1 MATRKIS
8 DLTLLTTVSPSD
20 TLLLLDNSD
29 PVDTNKKTEVG
40 SIFKAVPGGTQ
51 NQPGLAFD
59 QKTATG
65 LYSTTQGELG
75 ISLGD
80 SKLLLEKQSTSL
92 VLSARDS
99 ADSNL
104 DLTFQALGTGL
115 IRFNSTIA
123 INDSVFTVP
132 NSSDNSKIIK
142 FSATQLP
149 TGTTRTF
156 VFPDAGIDIDTVVT
170 TTSTQT
176 LANKTLTAPI
186 FTGALQGVGLTL
198 SGDLQVDGN
207 STVGSESADTL
218 TVAATSTFNANITA
232 NNPVTI
238 NAATTT
244 TADVTLNQTSG
255 TGSYRK
261 LKFFDTSQ
269 DTNAGRSVADLSVT
283 TDSAARFLDLTY
295 YDQDT
300 DYTSTN
306 YSYGIRA
313 ASIGYTLPQVTVNI
327 SNGAVASF
335 TITNAGANITA
346 AMTATISGD
355 GSDALV
361 TPVVVNGAL
370 ESITIDAGGQDY
382 TSATITF
389 VTTGGALQYRTYN
402 YATATEDKKEI
413 IHTGNLNLI
422 SAIGSVSNLVTTGS
436 VNFDDG
442 TFILDN
448 TNDRIGIDRTPT
460 AYKLEVGGDIYFTG
474 GLLIGGD
481 SSSFVVQKRL
491 DATPLKFNKY
501 DGTNEMIIDAAGNVG
516 INKSSPGKRLDVVGD
531 SNVDGDFYVTETDS
545 VNQIG
550 GALYAKR
557 LKLTDLNGAV
567 QTITA
572 DSISATSRTKVI
584 FHAYS

>member
-29 PVDTNKKTEVG
+29 PVDTNKKSEVG
-40 SIFKAVPGGTQ
+40 SIFKAVPGGSQ

-104 DLTFQALGTGL
+104 DLTLQALGTGL

-156 VFPDAGIDIDTVVT
+156 VFPDAGVDIDTIVT
-170 TTSTQT
+170 TSSTQT
-176 LANKTLTAPI
+176 LTSKTLVSPI
-186 FTGALQGVGLTL
+186 FSGDLTGVNLTL

-207 STVGSESADTL
+207 STIGSDNTDTL
-218 TVAATSTFNANITA
+218 TVAAVTTLNANLTA

-238 NAATTT
+238 NATT
-244 TADVTLNQTSG
+244 TATDDITLNQISSTG
-255 TGSYRK
+255 TYKK

-269 DTNAGRSVADLSVT
+269 DTNAGKLAGDLAVS
-283 TDSAARFLDLTY
+283 TDSASRYLDLAY
-295 YDQDT
+295 YDRDT
-300 DYTSTN
+300 DYSSTN
-306 YSYGIRA
+306 YSYGMRI
-313 ASIGYTLPQVTVNI
+313 ASIGYTMPSVVVNI
-327 SNGAVASF
+327 TNGAVSGF
-335 TITNAGANITA
+335 TIVNPGANISK
-346 AMTATISGD
+346 AMTAVITGD

-370 ESITIDAGGQDY
+370 SSVTIDAGGQDY
-382 TSATITF
+382 TTAAIEF
-389 VTTGGALQYRTYN
+389 TTSGGALQYRQYD
-402 YATATEDKKEI
+402 YGSSTETKNEI
-413 IHTGNLNLI
+413 IHTGNLSLI
-422 SAIGSVSNLVTTGS
+422 SQIGAVSNLVTTGS

-442 TFILDN
+442 TFILDD
-448 TNDRIGIDRTPT
+448 TNDRVGIDITPT

-474 GLLIGGD
+474 GQLIGGD
-481 SSSFVVQKRL
+481 SSAFVLQRRL
-491 DATPLKFNKY
+491 DATPIRFNKF
-501 DGTNEMIIDAAGNVG
+501 DGTTEMMIDSNGNVG
-516 INKSSPGKRLDVVGD
+516 IAKTPAKRLDVTGD

-550 GALYAKR
+550 GAIYAKR

-572 DSISATSRTKVI
+572 DTISATSRTKVI

>member
-207 STVGSESADTL
+207 STVGSEAADTL

-269 DTNAGRSVADLSVT
+269 DTNAGRAVADLAVT

-436 VNFDDG
+436 VNFDNG

-448 TNDRIGIDRTPT
+448 TNDRIGISRTPT

-501 DGTNEMIIDAAGNVG
+501 DGSNEMIIDAAGNVG

>member
-29 PVDTNKKTEVG
+29 PVDTNKKSEVG
-40 SIFKAVPGGTQ
+40 SIFKAVPGGSQ

-156 VFPDAGIDIDTVVT
+156 VFPDAGVDIDTIVT
-170 TTSTQT
+170 TSSTQT
-176 LANKTLTAPI
+176 LTSKTLVSPI
-186 FTGALQGVGLTL
+186 FSGDLTGVNLTL
-198 SGDLQVDGN
+198 SGNLQVDGN
-207 STVGSESADTL
+207 STLGSDNNDTL
-218 TVAATSTFNANITA
+218 TVAAVSTFNANLTA

-244 TADVTLNQTSG
+244 TDDVTINQTSG
-255 TGSYRK
+255 TGTYKK

-269 DTNAGRSVADLSVT
+269 DTNAGRDVADLAVT
-283 TDSAARFLDLTY
+283 TDSAARFLDLSY
-295 YDQDT
+295 YDRDT
-300 DYTSTN
+300 DYSSTN
-306 YSYGIRA
+306 YTYGMRI
-313 ASIGYTLPQVTVNI
+313 ASIGYTLPEVVVTI
-327 SNGAVASF
+327 TNGAVAGF
-335 TITNAGANITA
+335 TITNPGANISNT
-346 AMTATISGD
+346 MTATIVGD
-355 GSDALV
+355 GSDAII

-370 ESITIDAGGQDY
+370 DSITINAGGQDY
-382 TSATITF
+382 TSATVTF
-389 VTTGGALQYRTYN
+389 VTSGGALQYRTYDHTGSSEAKN
-402 YATATEDKKEI
+402 EI

-442 TFILDN
+442 TFVLDD
-448 TNDRIGIDRTPT
+448 TNNRIGIGLTPS

-474 GLLIGGD
+474 SQFIGGD
-481 SSSFVVQKRL
+481 SSSFVLQRRL
-491 DATPLKFNKY
+491 DATPIKFNKY
-501 DGTNEMIIDAAGNVG
+501 DGTTEMIIDSAGNVG
-516 INKSSPGKRLDVVGD
+516 INKTTPSKRLDVSGD
-531 SNVDGDFYVTETDS
+531 SNVDGDFYVTETDP
-545 VNQIG
+545 VNKVG
-550 GALYAKR
+550 GAIVAKR

-572 DSISATSRTKVI
+572 DTISATSRTKVI

>member
-29 PVDTNKKTEVG
+29 PVDTNKKSEVG
-40 SIFKAVPGGTQ
+40 SIFKAVPGGSQ

-92 VLSARDS
+92 VLSCRDS

-104 DLTFQALGTGL
+104 DLTLQALGTGL

-156 VFPDAGIDIDTVVT
+156 VFPDPGVDIDTIVT
-170 TTSTQT
+170 TSSVQT
-176 LANKTLTAPI
+176 LSSKTLVSPV
-186 FTGALQGVGLTL
+186 FTGDLQGVNLSL
-198 SGDLQVDGN
+198 SGNLQVDGN
-207 STVGSESADTL
+207 TTVGSDNNDTL
-218 TVAATSTFNANITA
+218 TVAAVSTFNANTTL
-232 NNPVTI
+232 NNPVTV

-244 TADVTLNQTSG
+244 TADVQINQTSG

-269 DTNAGRSVADLSVT
+269 NTNAGSQVGDLGVT
-283 TDSAARFLDLTY
+283 TDSASRFLDLTY
-295 YDQDT
+295 HDMDT
-300 DYTSTN
+300 DYSSTLS
-306 YSYGIRA
+306 SYGMRI
-313 ASIGYTLPQVTVNI
+313 ASIAYTLPDVTVNI
-327 SNGAVASF
+327 VNGAVDSF
-335 TITNAGANITA
+335 TIANAGANISQG
-346 AMTATISGD
+346 MTAVITGD

-370 ESITIDAGGQDY
+370 ASITIDAGGQDY

-389 VTTGGALQYRTYN
+389 TTTGGGLQYRTYN
-402 YATATEDKKEI
+402 QALEQETKNEI

-422 SAIGSVSNLVTTGS
+422 SQIGSVTNLVTTGS

-442 TFILDN
+442 TFVLDN
-448 TNDRIGIDRTPT
+448 TNDRVGIDIVPS

-474 GLLIGGD
+474 SQLIGGD
-481 SSSFVVQKRL
+481 SSQFVLQRRL
-491 DATPLKFNKY
+491 AATTMKFNKH
-501 DGTNEMIIDAAGNVG
+501 DGTTQMLIDSDGNVG
-516 INKSSPGKRLDVVGD
+516 INKSPTKRFDVDGD

-545 VNQIG
+545 VNAVG
-550 GALYAKR
+550 GSIHAKR

>member
-40 SIFKAVPGGTQ
+40 SIFKAVPGGSQ

-65 LYSTTQGELG
+65 LYSDTQGQLG

-92 VLSARDS
+92 VVSARDS

-104 DLTFQALGTGL
+104 DLTLQALGTGL

-149 TGTTRTF
+149 TATTRTF
-156 VFPDAGIDIDTVVT
+156 VFPDAGTEIDTLVT
-170 TTSTQT
+170 TSSTQT
-176 LANKTLTAPI
+176 LTSKTLVSPI
-186 FTGALQGVGLTL
+186 FTGDLQGVNLTL
-198 SGDLQVDGN
+198 SGNIQVDGN
-207 STVGSESADTL
+207 TTLGSDNNDTL
-218 TVAATSTFNANITA
+218 TVAAVSTFNANLTA
-232 NNPVTI
+232 NNPVTL

-244 TADVTLNQTSG
+244 TDDITINQTSG
-255 TGSYRK
+255 TGTYKS

-269 DTNAGRSVADLSVT
+269 NTNAGASVADLTVT
-283 TDSAARFLDLTY
+283 TDQASRHLDLQY
-295 YDQDT
+295 YDRDT
-300 DYTSTN
+300 DYSSTDFT
-306 YSYGIRA
+306 YGMRI
-313 ASIGYTLPQVTVNI
+313 ASIGYTLPDVTVNI
-327 SNGAVASF
+327 VSGAIDSF
-335 TITNAGANITA
+335 TIVDAGANITQSL
-346 AMTATISGD
+346 TATISGD

-370 ESITIDAGGQDY
+370 TGVTIDAGGQDY
-382 TSATITF
+382 TTATINFSTS
-389 VTTGGALQYRTYN
+389 GGALQYRTYDN
-402 YATATEDKKEI
+402 TNEVQTSNEI

-422 SAIGSVSNLVTTGS
+422 SAIGSVTNLVTTGS
-436 VNFDDG
+436 VNFDNG
-442 TFILDN
+442 TFILDDS
-448 TNDRIGIDRTPT
+448 NDRVGINISPS
-460 AYKLEVGGDIYFTG
+460 AYTLEVGGDIYFTG
-474 GLLIGGD
+474 GQLIGGD
-481 SSSFVVQKRL
+481 TSAFVIQKRL
-491 DATPLKFNKY
+491 DATPLKFNKH
-501 DGTNEMIIDAAGNVG
+501 DGTTQAMIDADGKFGV
-516 INKSSPGKRLDVVGD
+516 NKTPSKQFDVSGD

-545 VNQIG
+545 VNQVG
-550 GALYAKR
+550 GAIHAKR

>member
-1 MATRKIS
+1 VATRKIS

-29 PVDTNKKTEVG
+29 PVDTNKKSEVG
-40 SIFKAVPGGTQ
+40 SIFKAVPGGSQ

-65 LYSTTQGELG
+65 FYSTTQGELG

-104 DLTFQALGTGL
+104 DLTLQALGTGL

-149 TGTTRTF
+149 TATTRTF
-156 VFPDAGIDIDTVVT
+156 VFPDAGVDVDTLVT
-170 TTSTQT
+170 TSSTQT
-176 LANKTLTAPI
+176 LTSKTLVSPI
-186 FTGALQGVGLTL
+186 FSGDLTGANLTL
-198 SGDLQVDGN
+198 SGNIQVDGN
-207 STVGSESADTL
+207 STIGSDNNDTL
-218 TVAATSTFNANITA
+218 TVAAVTTLNANVTA

-238 NAATTT
+238 NATT
-244 TADVTLNQTSG
+244 TATDDITLNQVSSTG
-255 TGSYRK
+255 TYKK

-269 DTNAGRSVADLSVT
+269 DTNAGRDVGDLSVS
-283 TDSAARFLDLTY
+283 TDQASRYLDLQY
-295 YDQDT
+295 YDRDT
-300 DYTSTN
+300 DYSSTN
-306 YSYGIRA
+306 HTYGMRV
-313 ASIGYTLPQVTVNI
+313 ASIGYTMPDVLVQIT
-327 SNGAVASF
+327 NGAISGFV
-335 TITNAGANITA
+335 ITDPGANITQSL
-346 AMTATISGD
+346 TAVITGD

-361 TPVVVNGAL
+361 TPVVINGAL
-370 ESITIDAGGQDY
+370 SSITIDAGGQDY
-382 TSATITF
+382 TSATIEFT
-389 VTTGGALQYRTYN
+389 TTGGALQYRTYN
-402 YATATEDKKEI
+402 HDSNTETRNEI
-413 IHTGNLNLI
+413 IHTGNLSLI
-422 SAIGSVSNLVTTGS
+422 SAIGSVNNLVTTGS

-442 TFILDN
+442 TFILDEV
-448 TNDRIGIDRTPT
+448 NDRVGIDITPS

-474 GLLIGGD
+474 GQLIGGD
-481 SSSFVVQKRL
+481 SSAFVLQRRL
-491 DATPLKFNKY
+491 DATPIKFNKF
-501 DGTNEMIIDAAGNVG
+501 DGTTEMMIDSNGRVG
-516 INKSSPGKRLDVVGD
+516 INKIPTKQLDITGD

-550 GALYAKR
+550 GAIHAKR
-557 LKLTDLNGAV
+557 LKLEDLKGAV

-572 DSISATSRTKVI
+572 DTISATSRTKVI

>member
-29 PVDTNKKTEVG
+29 PVDTNKKSEVG
-40 SIFKAVPGGTQ
+40 SIFKAVPGGSQ

-132 NSSDNSKIIK
+132 NSSDNSKVIK

-156 VFPDAGIDIDTVVT
+156 VFPDAGVDIDTIVT
-170 TTSTQT
+170 TSSTQT
-176 LANKTLTAPI
+176 LTSKTLVSPI
-186 FTGALQGVGLTL
+186 FTGDLTGVNLTL
-198 SGDLQVDGN
+198 SGNLQVDGN
-207 STVGSESADTL
+207 STLGSDNNDTL
-218 TVAATSTFNANITA
+218 TVAAVSTFNANLTA

-244 TADVTLNQTSG
+244 TDDVTINQTSG
-255 TGSYRK
+255 TGTYKK

-269 DTNAGRSVADLSVT
+269 DTNAGRDVADLAVT
-283 TDSAARFLDLTY
+283 TDSAARFLDLSY
-295 YDQDT
+295 YDRDT
-300 DYTSTN
+300 DYSSTN
-306 YSYGIRA
+306 YTYGMRI
-313 ASIGYTLPQVTVNI
+313 ASIGYTLPEVVVTI
-327 SNGAVASF
+327 TNGAVAGF
-335 TITNAGANITA
+335 TITNPGANISNT
-346 AMTATISGD
+346 MTATIVGD
-355 GSDALV
+355 GSDAII
-361 TPVVVNGAL
+361 TPVVINGAL
-370 ESITIDAGGQDY
+370 DSITINAGGQDY
-382 TSATITF
+382 TSATVTF
-389 VTTGGALQYRTYN
+389 VTSGGALQYRTYDHTGSSEAKN
-402 YATATEDKKEI
+402 EI

-442 TFILDN
+442 TFVLDD
-448 TNDRIGIDRTPT
+448 TNNRIGIGLTPS

-474 GLLIGGD
+474 SQFIGGD
-481 SSSFVVQKRL
+481 SSSFVLQRRL
-491 DATPLKFNKY
+491 DATPIKFNKY
-501 DGTNEMIIDAAGNVG
+501 DGTTEMIIDSAGNVG
-516 INKSSPGKRLDVVGD
+516 INKTTPSKRLDVSGD
-531 SNVDGDFYVTETDS
+531 SNVDGDFYVTETDP
-545 VNQIG
+545 VNKVG
-550 GALYAKR
+550 GAIVAKR

-572 DSISATSRTKVI
+572 DTISATSRTKVI

>member
-29 PVDTNKKTEVG
+29 PVDTNKKSEVG
-40 SIFKAVPGGTQ
+40 SIFKAVPGGSQ
-51 NQPGLAFD
+51 NQPGLSFD

-156 VFPDAGIDIDTVVT
+156 VFPDAGVDIDTIVT
-170 TTSTQT
+170 TSSTQT
-176 LANKTLTAPI
+176 LTSKTLVSPI
-186 FTGALQGVGLTL
+186 FTGDLTAVNLTL
-198 SGDLQVDGN
+198 SGNIQVDGN
-207 STVGSESADTL
+207 TTLGSDNNDTL
-218 TVAATSTFNANITA
+218 TVAAVSTFNANTTL

-238 NAATTT
+238 TAATTT
-244 TADVTLNQTSG
+244 TADVQINQTSATG
-255 TGSYRK
+255 TYRN

-269 DTNAGRSVADLSVT
+269 NTNAGGAVGDLGVT
-283 TDSAARFLDLTY
+283 TDQASRYLDLAY
-295 YDQDT
+295 YDMDT
-300 DYTSTN
+300 DYTSTMK
-306 YSYGIRA
+306 SYGMRI
-313 ASIGYTLPQVTVNI
+313 ASVAYTLPDVVVNI
-327 SNGAVASF
+327 VNGAVDSF
-335 TITNAGANITA
+335 TITDPGANISQ
-346 AMTATISGD
+346 AMTAVIVGD
-355 GSDALV
+355 GSDAIV

-370 ESITIDAGGQDY
+370 QSVTINAGGQDY
-382 TSATITF
+382 TSATIEFTTQGGGLQF
-389 VTTGGALQYRTYN
+389 RQYNVVTEQESKN
-402 YATATEDKKEI
+402 EI
-413 IHTGNLNLI
+413 IHTGNLSLI
-422 SAIGSVSNLVTTGS
+422 SQIGAVNNLVTTGS

-442 TFILDN
+442 TFILDDV
-448 TNDRIGIDRTPT
+448 NDRVGIDITPSQ
-460 AYKLEVGGDIYFTG
+460 YKLEVGGDIYFTG
-474 GLLIGGD
+474 SQLIGGD
-481 SSSFVVQKRL
+481 SSAFVLQRRL
-491 DATPLKFNKY
+491 DATPIKFNKF
-501 DGTNEMIIDAAGNVG
+501 DGTTDMMIDSNGRVG
-516 INKSSPGKRLDVVGD
+516 ISKTPAKIFDVSGD

-545 VNQIG
+545 VNQVG
-550 GALYAKR
+550 GAIHAKR
-557 LKLTDLNGAV
+557 LKLTDINGAV

-572 DSISATSRTKVI
+572 DTISATSRTKVI

>member
-29 PVDTNKKTEVG
+29 PVDTNKKSEVG
-40 SIFKAVPGGTQ
+40 SIFKAVPGGSQ

-156 VFPDAGIDIDTVVT
+156 VFPDAGVDIDTIVT
-170 TTSTQT
+170 TSSTQT
-176 LANKTLTAPI
+176 LTSKTLVSPI
-186 FTGALQGVGLTL
+186 FSGDLTGVNLTL
-198 SGDLQVDGN
+198 SGNLQVDGN
-207 STVGSESADTL
+207 STLGSDNNDTL
-218 TVAATSTFNANITA
+218 TVAAVSTFNANLTA

-244 TADVTLNQTSG
+244 TDDVTINQTSG
-255 TGSYRK
+255 TGTYKK

-269 DTNAGRSVADLSVT
+269 DTNAGRDVADLAVT
-283 TDSAARFLDLTY
+283 TDSAARFLDLSY
-295 YDQDT
+295 YDRDT
-300 DYTSTN
+300 DYSSTN
-306 YSYGIRA
+306 YTYGMRI
-313 ASIGYTLPQVTVNI
+313 ASIGYTLPEVVVTI
-327 SNGAVASF
+327 TNGAVAGF
-335 TITNAGANITA
+335 TITNPGANISNT
-346 AMTATISGD
+346 MTATIVGD
-355 GSDALV
+355 GSDAII

-370 ESITIDAGGQDY
+370 DSITINAGGQDY
-382 TSATITF
+382 TSATVTF
-389 VTTGGALQYRTYN
+389 VTSGGALQYRTYDHTGSSESKN
-402 YATATEDKKEI
+402 EI

-442 TFILDN
+442 TFVLDD
-448 TNDRIGIDRTPT
+448 TNNRIGIGLTPS

-474 GLLIGGD
+474 SQLIGGD
-481 SSSFVVQKRL
+481 SSSFVVQRRL
-491 DATPLKFNKY
+491 DATPIKFNKY
-501 DGTNEMIIDAAGNVG
+501 DGTTEMIIDSAGNVG
-516 INKSSPGKRLDVVGD
+516 INKTTPSKRLDVSGD
-531 SNVDGDFYVTETDS
+531 SNVDGDFYVTETDP
-545 VNQIG
+545 VNKVG
-550 GALYAKR
+550 GAIVAKR

-572 DSISATSRTKVI
+572 DTISATSRTKVI

>member
-29 PVDTNKKTEVG
+29 PVDTNKKSEVG
-40 SIFKAVPGGTQ
+40 SIFKAVPGGSQ

-92 VLSARDS
+92 VLSCRDS

-104 DLTFQALGTGL
+104 DLTLQALGTGL

-156 VFPDAGIDIDTVVT
+156 VFPDPGVEIDTIVT
-170 TTSTQT
+170 TSSVQT
-176 LANKTLTAPI
+176 LTSKTLVSPV
-186 FTGALQGVGLTL
+186 FTGDLQGVNLTL
-198 SGDLQVDGN
+198 SGNLQVDGN
-207 STVGSESADTL
+207 TTLGSDNSDTL
-218 TVAATSTFNANITA
+218 TVAAVSTFNADTTL
-232 NNPVTI
+232 NNPVTV

-244 TADVTLNQTSG
+244 TADVQINQTSG

-269 DTNAGRSVADLSVT
+269 NTNAGSQVGDLGVT
-283 TDSAARFLDLTY
+283 TDSASRFLDLTY
-295 YDQDT
+295 HDMDT
-300 DYTSTN
+300 DYSSTLS
-306 YSYGIRA
+306 SYGMRI
-313 ASIGYTLPQVTVNI
+313 ASIAYTLPDVTVNI
-327 SNGAVASF
+327 VNGAVDSF
-335 TITNAGANITA
+335 TIANAGANISQGLTA
-346 AMTATISGD
+346 VITGD

-370 ESITIDAGGQDY
+370 ASITIDAGGQDY
-382 TSATITF
+382 TAATITF
-389 VTTGGALQYRTYN
+389 TTTGGGLQYRTYN
-402 YATATEDKKEI
+402 QALEQETKNEI

-422 SAIGSVSNLVTTGS
+422 SEIGAVNNLVTTGS

-442 TFILDN
+442 TFVLDN
-448 TNDRIGIDRTPT
+448 TNDRVGIDIVPS

-474 GLLIGGD
+474 SQLIGGD
-481 SSSFVVQKRL
+481 SSQFVLQRRL
-491 DATPLKFNKY
+491 AATTMKFNKH
-501 DGTNEMIIDAAGNVG
+501 DGTTQMLIDSDGNVG
-516 INKSSPGKRLDVVGD
+516 INKSPTKRFDVDGD

-545 VNQIG
+545 VNAVG
-550 GALYAKR
+550 GAIHAKR
-557 LKLTDLNGAV
+557 LKLTDINGAV

-572 DSISATSRTKVI
+572 DTISATSRTKVI

>member
-29 PVDTNKKTEVG
+29 PVDTNKKSEVG
-40 SIFKAVPGGTQ
+40 SIFKAVPGGSQ

-156 VFPDAGIDIDTVVT
+156 VFPDAGVDIDTVVT
-170 TTSTQT
+170 TSSTQT
-176 LANKTLTAPI
+176 LTSKTLVSPI
-186 FTGALQGVGLTL
+186 FTGDLTGVNLTL
-198 SGDLQVDGN
+198 SGNLQVDGN
-207 STVGSESADTL
+207 STIGSDNNDTL
-218 TVAATSTFNANITA
+218 TVAAVSTFNANATP

-238 NAATTT
+238 NAATTST
-244 TADVTLNQTSG
+244 DDITINQTSG
-255 TGSYRK
+255 TGTYKK

-269 DTNAGRSVADLSVT
+269 DTNAGRDVADLAVS
-283 TDSAARFLDLTY
+283 TDQASRYLDLKY

-300 DYTSTN
+300 DYSSTN
-306 YSYGIRA
+306 YTYGMRI
-313 ASIGYTLPQVTVNI
+313 ASIAYTMPDVTVNI
-327 SNGAVASF
+327 TNGAVAGF
-335 TITNAGANITA
+335 TITDPGANISGSLTA
-346 AMTATISGD
+346 VIVGD
-355 GSDALV
+355 GSDAIV
-361 TPVVVNGAL
+361 TPVVINGEL
-370 ESITIDAGGQDY
+370 SSVTIDAGGQDY
-382 TSATITF
+382 TSATINFTTF
-389 VTTGGALQYRTYN
+389 GGGLQYRQYN
-402 YATATEDKKEI
+402 HATSTETKNEI
-413 IHTGNLNLI
+413 IHTGNLSLI
-422 SAIGSVSNLVTTGS
+422 RQIGSVSNLVTTGS

-442 TFILDN
+442 TFILDD
-448 TNDRIGIDRTPT
+448 TNDRVGIDITPT

-474 GLLIGGD
+474 SQLIGGD
-481 SSSFVVQKRL
+481 TSAFVFQRRL
-491 DATPLKFNKY
+491 DATPMKFNKY
-501 DGTNEMIIDAAGNVG
+501 DGTTEMTIDANGQVG
-516 INKSSPGKRLDVVGD
+516 INKSPTKRFDVDGD

-545 VNQIG
+545 VNQVG
-550 GALYAKR
+550 GAVHAKR
-557 LKLTDLNGAV
+557 LKLTDINGAV

-572 DSISATSRTKVI
+572 DTISATSRTKVI

>member
-1 MATRKIS
+1 M
-8 DLTLLTTVSPSD
+8 
-20 TLLLLDNSD
+20 LDNSD
-29 PVDTNKKTEVG
+29 PVDTNKKSEVG
-40 SIFKAVPGGTQ
+40 SIFKAVPGGSQ

-104 DLTFQALGTGL
+104 DLTLQALGTGL

-156 VFPDAGIDIDTVVT
+156 VFPDPGVDIDTIVT
-170 TTSTQT
+170 TSSVQT
-176 LANKTLTAPI
+176 LSSKTLVSPV
-186 FTGALQGVGLTL
+186 FTGDLQGVNLTL
-198 SGDLQVDGN
+198 SGNLQVDGN
-207 STVGSESADTL
+207 TTVGSDNNDTL
-218 TVAATSTFNANITA
+218 TVAAVSTFNANTTL
-232 NNPVTI
+232 NNPVTV

-244 TADVTLNQTSG
+244 TADVQINQTSG

-261 LKFFDTSQ
+261 LKFYDTSQ
-269 DTNAGRSVADLSVT
+269 NTNAGGAVGDLGVT
-283 TDSAARFLDLTY
+283 TDQASRYLDLSY
-295 YDQDT
+295 YDMDT
-300 DYTSTN
+300 DYSSTMK
-306 YSYGIRA
+306 SYGMRI
-313 ASIGYTLPQVTVNI
+313 ASVAFTLPDVVVNI
-327 SNGAVASF
+327 VNGAVDSF
-335 TITNAGANITA
+335 TITDPGANISQ
-346 AMTATISGD
+346 AMTAVIVGD
-355 GSDALV
+355 GSDAIV

-370 ESITIDAGGQDY
+370 ASVTINAGGQDY
-382 TSATITF
+382 TSATIQF
-389 VTTGGALQYRTYN
+389 TTQGGGLQFRQYSV
-402 YATATEDKKEI
+402 ATETETKNEI
-413 IHTGNLNLI
+413 IHTGNLSLI
-422 SAIGSVSNLVTTGS
+422 SQIGSVSNLVTTGS

-448 TNDRIGIDRTPT
+448 VNDRVGIDITPSQ
-460 AYKLEVGGDIYFTG
+460 YKLEVGGDIYFTG
-474 GLLIGGD
+474 SQLIGGD
-481 SSSFVVQKRL
+481 SSAFVLQRRL
-491 DATPLKFNKY
+491 DATPIKFNKF
-501 DGTNEMIIDAAGNVG
+501 DGTTDMMIDSNGRVG
-516 INKSSPGKRLDVVGD
+516 ISKTPAKIFDVSGD
-531 SNVDGDFYVTETDS
+531 SNVDGDLYVTETDS
-545 VNQIG
+545 VNKVG
-550 GALYAKR
+550 GAIHAKR
-557 LKLTDLNGAV
+557 LKLTDINGAV

-572 DSISATSRTKVI
+572 DTISATSRTKVI

>member
-29 PVDTNKKTEVG
+29 PVDTNKKSEVG
-40 SIFKAVPGGTQ
+40 SIFKAVPGGSQ

-156 VFPDAGIDIDTVVT
+156 VFPDAGVDIDTIVT
-170 TTSTQT
+170 TSSTQT
-176 LANKTLTAPI
+176 LTSKTLVSPI
-186 FTGALQGVGLTL
+186 FTGDLTGVNLTL
-198 SGDLQVDGN
+198 SGNLQVDGN
-207 STVGSESADTL
+207 STIGSDNNDTL
-218 TVAATSTFNANITA
+218 TVAAVSTFNANATL

-238 NAATTT
+238 NAATTST
-244 TADVTLNQTSG
+244 DDITINQTSG
-255 TGSYRK
+255 TGTYKK

-269 DTNAGRSVADLSVT
+269 DTNAGRDVADLAVS
-283 TDSAARFLDLTY
+283 TDQASRYLDLKY

-300 DYTSTN
+300 DYSSTN
-306 YSYGIRA
+306 YTYGMRI
-313 ASIGYTLPQVTVNI
+313 ASIADTMPDVTVNI
-327 SNGAVASF
+327 TNGAVAGY
-335 TITNAGANITA
+335 TITAPRANISGSLTA
-346 AMTATISGD
+346 VIVGD
-355 GSDALV
+355 GSDAIV
-361 TPVVVNGAL
+361 TPVVINGEL
-370 ESITIDAGGQDY
+370 SSVTIDAGGQDY
-382 TSATITF
+382 TSATINFTTF
-389 VTTGGALQYRTYN
+389 GGGLQYRQYN
-402 YATATEDKKEI
+402 HATSTETKNEI
-413 IHTGNLNLI
+413 IHTGNLSLI
-422 SAIGSVSNLVTTGS
+422 RQIGSVSNLVTTGS

-442 TFILDN
+442 TFILDD
-448 TNDRIGIDRTPT
+448 TNDRVGIDITPT

-474 GLLIGGD
+474 SQLIGGD
-481 SSSFVVQKRL
+481 TSAFVFQRRL
-491 DATPLKFNKY
+491 DATPMKFNKY
-501 DGTNEMIIDAAGNVG
+501 DGTTEMTIDANGQVG
-516 INKSSPGKRLDVVGD
+516 INKSPTKRFDVDGD

-545 VNQIG
+545 VNQVG
-550 GALYAKR
+550 GAVHAKR
-557 LKLTDLNGAV
+557 LKLTDINGAV

-572 DSISATSRTKVI
+572 DTISATSRTKVI

>member
-29 PVDTNKKTEVG
+29 PVDTNKKSEVG

-65 LYSTTQGELG
+65 LYSSTQGELG

-104 DLTFQALGTGL
+104 DLTLQALGTGL

-132 NSSDNSKIIK
+132 NSSDNSKVIK

-149 TGTTRTF
+149 TATTRTF
-156 VFPDAGIDIDTVVT
+156 IFPDAGVEIDTLVT
-170 TTSTQT
+170 TSSTQT
-176 LANKTLTAPI
+176 LTSKTLVSPV
-186 FTGALQGVGLTL
+186 FTGDLQGVNLTL
-198 SGDLQVDGN
+198 SGNLQVDGN
-207 STVGSESADTL
+207 STIGSDNNDTL
-218 TVAATSTFNANITA
+218 TVAAVSTFNANTTL

-244 TADVTLNQTSG
+244 TANIQVNQTSG
-255 TGSYRK
+255 TGSYRS
-261 LKFFDTSQ
+261 LKFHDTSQ
-269 DTNAGRSVADLSVT
+269 NTNAGGDVAELSVS
-283 TDSAARFLDLTY
+283 TDQASRYLDLKY
-295 YDQDT
+295 YDRDT
-300 DYTSTN
+300 DYTSTL
-306 YSYGIRA
+306 SQYGMRI
-313 ASIGYTLPQVTVNI
+313 ASIGYTLPDVLVQITNGGISGFTILDPGKNI
-327 SNGAVASF
+327 SQS
-335 TITNAGANITA
+335 
-346 AMTATISGD
+346 MTAVITGD

-370 ESITIDAGGQDY
+370 ASINIDAGGQDY
-382 TSATITF
+382 TTAAITF
-389 VTTGGALQYRTYN
+389 TTTGGALQYRTYDE
-402 YATATEDKKEI
+402 TAETEQLKEI
-413 IHTGNLNLI
+413 IHTGNLSLI
-422 SAIGSVSNLVTTGS
+422 SQIGSVSNLVTTGS

-442 TFILDN
+442 TFVLDN
-448 TNDRIGIDRTPT
+448 VNDRVGIDIVPS

-474 GLLIGGD
+474 GQLIGGD
-481 SSSFVVQKRL
+481 TNAFVLQRRL
-491 DATPLKFNKY
+491 DASSIKFNTF
-501 DGTNEMIIDAAGNVG
+501 DGTTQMTIDSNGQVG
-516 INKSSPGKRLDVVGD
+516 IGKSPAKIFDVSGD
-531 SNVDGDFYVTETDS
+531 SNVDGDLYVTETDS
-545 VNQIG
+545 VNDVG
-550 GALYAKR
+550 GSIHAKR
-557 LKLTDLNGAV
+557 LKLTDINGAV

-572 DSISATSRTKVI
+572 DTISATSRTKVI

>member
-29 PVDTNKKTEVG
+29 PVDTNKKSEVG
-40 SIFKAVPGGTQ
+40 SIFKAVPGGSQ

-156 VFPDAGIDIDTVVT
+156 VFPDAGVDIDTIVT
-170 TTSTQT
+170 TSSTQT
-176 LANKTLTAPI
+176 LTSKTLVSPI
-186 FTGALQGVGLTL
+186 FTGDLTGVNLTL
-198 SGDLQVDGN
+198 SGNLQVDGN
-207 STVGSESADTL
+207 STIGSDNNDTL
-218 TVAATSTFNANITA
+218 TVAAVSTFNANATL

-238 NAATTT
+238 NAATTST
-244 TADVTLNQTSG
+244 DDITINQTSG
-255 TGSYRK
+255 TGTYKK

-269 DTNAGRSVADLSVT
+269 DTNAGRDVADLAVS
-283 TDSAARFLDLTY
+283 TDQASRYLDLKY

-300 DYTSTN
+300 DYSSTN
-306 YSYGIRA
+306 YTYGMRI
-313 ASIGYTLPQVTVNI
+313 ASIAYTMPDVTVNI
-327 SNGAVASF
+327 TNGAVAGF
-335 TITNAGANITA
+335 TITDPGANISGSLTA
-346 AMTATISGD
+346 VIVGD
-355 GSDALV
+355 GSDAIV
-361 TPVVVNGAL
+361 TPVVINGEL
-370 ESITIDAGGQDY
+370 SSVTIDAGGQDY
-382 TSATITF
+382 TSATINFTTF
-389 VTTGGALQYRTYN
+389 GGGLQYIQYN
-402 YATATEDKKEI
+402 HATSTETKNEI
-413 IHTGNLNLI
+413 IHTGNLSLI
-422 SAIGSVSNLVTTGS
+422 RQIGSVSNLVTTGS

-442 TFILDN
+442 TFILDD
-448 TNDRIGIDRTPT
+448 TNDRVGIDITPT

-474 GLLIGGD
+474 SQLIGGD
-481 SSSFVVQKRL
+481 TSAFVFQRRL
-491 DATPLKFNKY
+491 DATPMKFNKY
-501 DGTNEMIIDAAGNVG
+501 DGTTEMTIDANGQVG
-516 INKSSPGKRLDVVGD
+516 INKSPTKRFDVDGD

-545 VNQIG
+545 VNQVG
-550 GALYAKR
+550 GAVHAKR
-557 LKLTDLNGAV
+557 LKLTDINGAV

-572 DSISATSRTKVI
+572 DTISATSRTKVI

>member
-29 PVDTNKKTEVG
+29 PVDTNKKSEVG
-40 SIFKAVPGGTQ
+40 SIFKAVPGGSQ

-92 VLSARDS
+92 VLSCRDS

-104 DLTFQALGTGL
+104 DLTLQALGTGL

-156 VFPDAGIDIDTVVT
+156 VFPDPGVEIDTIVT
-170 TTSTQT
+170 TSSVQT
-176 LANKTLTAPI
+176 LTSKTLVSPI
-186 FTGALQGVGLTL
+186 FTGDLQGANLTL
-198 SGDLQVDGN
+198 SGNIQVDGN
-207 STVGSESADTL
+207 STLGSDNNDTL
-218 TVAATSTFNANITA
+218 TVAAVSTFNANTTL
-232 NNPVTI
+232 NNPVTV

-244 TADVTLNQTSG
+244 TADVQINQTSG

-269 DTNAGRSVADLSVT
+269 NTNAGSQVGDLGVT
-283 TDSAARFLDLTY
+283 TDSASRFLDLTY
-295 YDQDT
+295 HDMDT
-300 DYTSTN
+300 DYSSTLS
-306 YSYGIRA
+306 SYGMRI
-313 ASIGYTLPQVTVNI
+313 ASIAYTLPDVTVNI
-327 SNGAVASF
+327 VNGAVDSF
-335 TITNAGANITA
+335 TIANAGANISQG
-346 AMTATISGD
+346 MTAVITGD

-370 ESITIDAGGQDY
+370 ASITIDAGGQDY

-389 VTTGGALQYRTYN
+389 TTTGGGLQYRTYN
-402 YATATEDKKEI
+402 QALEQETKNEI

-422 SAIGSVSNLVTTGS
+422 SQIGSVSNLVTTGS

-442 TFILDN
+442 TFVLDDIN
-448 TNDRIGIDRTPT
+448 NRIGIGRSPA

-474 GLLIGGD
+474 GQLIGGD
-481 SSSFVVQKRL
+481 SSSFVLQRRL
-491 DATPLKFNKY
+491 DATPMKFNKF
-501 DGTNEMIIDAAGNVG
+501 DGTTEMMIDSDGQVG
-516 INKSSPGKRLDVVGD
+516 INKTPAKRLDVSGD

-545 VNQIG
+545 VNQVG

-557 LKLTDLNGAV
+557 LKLTDINGAV

-572 DSISATSRTKVI
+572 DTISATSRTKVI

>member
-156 VFPDAGIDIDTVVT
+156 VFPDAGVDIDTIVT
-170 TTSTQT
+170 TSSTQT
-176 LANKTLTAPI
+176 LTSKTLVSPI
-186 FTGALQGVGLTL
+186 FTGDLQGANLTL

-207 STVGSESADTL
+207 TTVGSDNNDTL
-218 TVAATSTFNANITA
+218 TVAAVSTFNANATL

-238 NAATTT
+238 NAATTST
-244 TADVTLNQTSG
+244 DDITINQTSG
-255 TGSYRK
+255 TGTYKK

-269 DTNAGRSVADLSVT
+269 DTNAGRNVADLAVS
-283 TDSAARFLDLTY
+283 TDQASRYLDLKY

-300 DYTSTN
+300 DYSSTN
-306 YSYGIRA
+306 YTYGMRI
-313 ASIGYTLPQVTVNI
+313 ASIAYTMPDVTVNI
-327 SNGAVASF
+327 TNGAVAGF
-335 TITNAGANITA
+335 TITDPGANISGSLTA
-346 AMTATISGD
+346 VIVGD
-355 GSDALV
+355 GSDAIV
-361 TPVVVNGAL
+361 TPVVINGEL
-370 ESITIDAGGQDY
+370 SSITIDAGGQDY
-382 TSATITF
+382 TSATINFTTF
-389 VTTGGALQYRTYN
+389 GGGIQYRQYN
-402 YATATEDKKEI
+402 HATATETKNEI
-413 IHTGNLNLI
+413 IHTGNLSLI
-422 SAIGSVSNLVTTGS
+422 SQIGSVSNLITTGS

-442 TFILDN
+442 TFILDD
-448 TNDRIGIDRTPT
+448 TNDRVGIDITPT

-474 GLLIGGD
+474 SQLIGGD
-481 SSSFVVQKRL
+481 TSAFVFQRRL
-491 DATPLKFNKY
+491 DATPMKFNKY
-501 DGTNEMIIDAAGNVG
+501 DGTTEMMIDSNGQVG
-516 INKSSPGKRLDVVGD
+516 INKSPTKRFDVDGD

-545 VNQIG
+545 VNQVG
-550 GALYAKR
+550 GAVHAKR
-557 LKLTDLNGAV
+557 LKLTDINGAV

-572 DSISATSRTKVI
+572 DTISATSRTKVI

>member
-370 ESITIDAGGQDY
+370 QSITIDAGGQDY

-448 TNDRIGIDRTPT
+448 TNDRIGISRTPT

-501 DGTNEMIIDAAGNVG
+501 DGSNEMIIDAAGNVG

>member
-29 PVDTNKKTEVG
+29 PVDTNKKSEVG
-40 SIFKAVPGGTQ
+40 SIFKAVPGGSQ

-156 VFPDAGIDIDTVVT
+156 VFPDPGVDIDTIVT
-170 TTSTQT
+170 TSSVQT
-176 LANKTLTAPI
+176 LTSKTLVSPV
-186 FTGALQGVGLTL
+186 FTGDLQGVNLTL
-198 SGDLQVDGN
+198 SGNLQVDGN
-207 STVGSESADTL
+207 TTLGSDNSDTL
-218 TVAATSTFNANITA
+218 TVAAVSTFNANTTL
-232 NNPVTI
+232 NNPVTV

-244 TADVTLNQTSG
+244 TADVQINQTSG

-269 DTNAGRSVADLSVT
+269 NTNAGSQVGDLGVT
-283 TDSAARFLDLTY
+283 TDSASRFLDLTY
-295 YDQDT
+295 HDMDT
-300 DYTSTN
+300 DYSSTLS
-306 YSYGIRA
+306 SYGMRI
-313 ASIGYTLPQVTVNI
+313 ASIAYTLPDVTVNI
-327 SNGAVASF
+327 VNGAVDSF
-335 TITNAGANITA
+335 TIANAGANISQGLTA
-346 AMTATISGD
+346 VITGD

-370 ESITIDAGGQDY
+370 ASITIDAGGQDY
-382 TSATITF
+382 TAATITF
-389 VTTGGALQYRTYN
+389 TTTGGGLQYRTYN
-402 YATATEDKKEI
+402 QALEQETKNEI

-422 SAIGSVSNLVTTGS
+422 SQIGAVNNLVTTGS

-442 TFILDN
+442 TFVLDD
-448 TNDRIGIDRTPT
+448 TNDRVGIDIVPS

-474 GLLIGGD
+474 SQLIGGD
-481 SSSFVVQKRL
+481 SSQFVLQRRL
-491 DATPLKFNKY
+491 AATTMKFNKH
-501 DGTNEMIIDAAGNVG
+501 DGTTQMLIDSDGNVG
-516 INKSSPGKRLDVVGD
+516 INKSPTKRFDVDGD

-545 VNQIG
+545 VNAVG
-550 GALYAKR
+550 GSIYAKR
-557 LKLTDLNGAV
+557 LKLTDLNGAT

>member
-29 PVDTNKKTEVG
+29 PVDTNKKSEVG
-40 SIFKAVPGGTQ
+40 SIFKAVPGGSQ

-156 VFPDAGIDIDTVVT
+156 VFPDAGVDIDTVVT
-170 TTSTQT
+170 TSSTQT
-176 LANKTLTAPI
+176 LTSKTLVSPI
-186 FTGALQGVGLTL
+186 FTGDLQGANLTL
-198 SGDLQVDGN
+198 SGNLQVDGN
-207 STVGSESADTL
+207 TTVGSDNNDTL
-218 TVAATSTFNANITA
+218 TVAAVSTFNANATL

-238 NAATTT
+238 NAATTST
-244 TADVTLNQTSG
+244 DDITINQTSG
-255 TGSYRK
+255 TGTYKK

-269 DTNAGRSVADLSVT
+269 DTNAGRDVADLAVS
-283 TDSAARFLDLTY
+283 TDQASRYLDLKY

-300 DYTSTN
+300 DYSSTN
-306 YSYGIRA
+306 YTYGMRI
-313 ASIGYTLPQVTVNI
+313 ASIAYTMPDVTVNI
-327 SNGAVASF
+327 TNGAVAGF
-335 TITNAGANITA
+335 TITDPGANISGSLTA
-346 AMTATISGD
+346 VIVGD
-355 GSDALV
+355 GSDAIV
-361 TPVVVNGAL
+361 TPVVINGEL
-370 ESITIDAGGQDY
+370 SSITIDAGGQDY

-389 VTTGGALQYRTYN
+389 TTFGGGLQYRQYN
-402 YATATEDKKEI
+402 HATATETKNEI
-413 IHTGNLNLI
+413 IHTGNLSLI
-422 SAIGSVSNLVTTGS
+422 RQIGSVSNLVTTGS

-442 TFILDN
+442 TFILDD
-448 TNDRIGIDRTPT
+448 TNDRVGIDITPT

-474 GLLIGGD
+474 SQLIGGD
-481 SSSFVVQKRL
+481 TSAFVFQRRL
-491 DATPLKFNKY
+491 DATPMKFNKY
-501 DGTNEMIIDAAGNVG
+501 DGTTEMTIDADGQVG
-516 INKSSPGKRLDVVGD
+516 INKSPTKRFDVDGD

-545 VNQIG
+545 VNQVG
-550 GALYAKR
+550 GAVHAKR
-557 LKLTDLNGAV
+557 LKLTDINGAV

-572 DSISATSRTKVI
+572 DTISATSRTKVI

>member
-29 PVDTNKKTEVG
+29 PVDTNKKSEVG
-40 SIFKAVPGGTQ
+40 SIFKAVPGGSQ
-51 NQPGLAFD
+51 NQPGLSFD

-80 SKLLLEKQSTSL
+80 SKLFLEKQSTSL
-92 VLSARDS
+92 VLSCRDS

-104 DLTFQALGTGL
+104 DLTLQALGTGL

-156 VFPDAGIDIDTVVT
+156 VFPDPGVDIDTIVT
-170 TTSTQT
+170 TSSVQT
-176 LANKTLTAPI
+176 LSSKTLVSPV
-186 FTGALQGVGLTL
+186 FTGDLQGVNLTL
-198 SGDLQVDGN
+198 SGNLQVDGN
-207 STVGSESADTL
+207 TTVGSDNNDTL
-218 TVAATSTFNANITA
+218 TVAAVSTFNANTTL
-232 NNPVTI
+232 NNPVTV

-244 TADVTLNQTSG
+244 TADVQINQTSG

-261 LKFFDTSQ
+261 LKFYDTSQ
-269 DTNAGRSVADLSVT
+269 NTNAGSQVGDLGVT
-283 TDSAARFLDLTY
+283 TDSASRFLDLTY
-295 YDQDT
+295 YDMDT
-300 DYTSTN
+300 DYSSTLS
-306 YSYGIRA
+306 SYGMRI
-313 ASIGYTLPQVTVNI
+313 ASIAYTLPDVTVNI
-327 SNGAVASF
+327 VNGAVDSF
-335 TITNAGANITA
+335 TITSGGSNISQ
-346 AMTATISGD
+346 AMTAVITGD

-361 TPVVVNGAL
+361 TPVVVNGVL
-370 ESITIDAGGQDY
+370 TSITIDAGGQDY
-382 TSATITF
+382 TAATIQFT
-389 VTTGGALQYRTYN
+389 TTGGGLQYRTYN
-402 YATATEDKKEI
+402 QALEQETKNEI
-413 IHTGNLNLI
+413 IHTGNLSLI
-422 SAIGSVSNLVTTGS
+422 SSIGAVSNLVTTGS

-442 TFILDN
+442 TFVLDS
-448 TNDRIGIDRTPT
+448 TNDRVGIDIVPS

-474 GLLIGGD
+474 SQFIGGD
-481 SSSFVVQKRL
+481 ASQFVLQRRL
-491 DATPLKFNKY
+491 AATSMKFNKH
-501 DGTNEMIIDAAGNVG
+501 DGTTQMLIDSDGNVG
-516 INKSSPGKRLDVVGD
+516 INKSPAKRFDVTGD

-545 VNQIG
+545 VNNVG
-550 GALYAKR
+550 GSIYAKR

>member
-207 STVGSESADTL
+207 STVGSEAADTL

-370 ESITIDAGGQDY
+370 QSITIDAGGQDY
-382 TSATITF
+382 TSATISF

-448 TNDRIGIDRTPT
+448 ANDRIGISRTPT

-501 DGTNEMIIDAAGNVG
+501 DGSNEMIIDAAGNVG

>member
-29 PVDTNKKTEVG
+29 PVDTNKKSEVG
-40 SIFKAVPGGTQ
+40 SIFKAVPGGSQ
-51 NQPGLAFD
+51 NQPGLSFD

-156 VFPDAGIDIDTVVT
+156 VFPDAGVDIDTIVT
-170 TTSTQT
+170 TSSTQT
-176 LANKTLTAPI
+176 LTSKTLVSPI
-186 FTGALQGVGLTL
+186 FSGDLTGVNLTL
-198 SGDLQVDGN
+198 SGNLQVDGN
-207 STVGSESADTL
+207 STLGSDNNDTL
-218 TVAATSTFNANITA
+218 TVAAVSTFNANLTA

-244 TADVTLNQTSG
+244 TDDVTINQTSG
-255 TGSYRK
+255 TGTYKK

-269 DTNAGRSVADLSVT
+269 DTNAGRDVADLAVT
-283 TDSAARFLDLTY
+283 TDSAARFLDLSY
-295 YDQDT
+295 YDRDT
-300 DYTSTN
+300 DYSSTN
-306 YSYGIRA
+306 YTYGMRI
-313 ASIGYTLPQVTVNI
+313 ASIGYTLPEVVVTI
-327 SNGAVASF
+327 TNGAVAGF
-335 TITNAGANITA
+335 TITNPGANISNT
-346 AMTATISGD
+346 MTATIVGD
-355 GSDALV
+355 GSDAII

-370 ESITIDAGGQDY
+370 DSITINAGGQDY
-382 TSATITF
+382 TSATVTF
-389 VTTGGALQYRTYN
+389 VTSGGALSTGHMITLVLRKQRTRLSIQV
-402 YATATEDKKEI
+402 T
-413 IHTGNLNLI
+413 LI
-422 SAIGSVSNLVTTGS
+422 LYLLLVLLVT
-436 VNFDDG
+436 
-442 TFILDN
+442 
-448 TNDRIGIDRTPT
+448 
-460 AYKLEVGGDIYFTG
+460 
-474 GLLIGGD
+474 
-481 SSSFVVQKRL
+481 
-491 DATPLKFNKY
+491 
-501 DGTNEMIIDAAGNVG
+501 
-516 INKSSPGKRLDVVGD
+516 
-531 SNVDGDFYVTETDS
+531 
-545 VNQIG
+545 
-550 GALYAKR
+550 
-557 LKLTDLNGAV
+557 
-567 QTITA
+567 
-572 DSISATSRTKVI
+572 
-584 FHAYS
+584 

>member
-40 SIFKAVPGGTQ
+40 SIFKAVPGGSQ

-104 DLTFQALGTGL
+104 DLTLQALGTGL

-156 VFPDAGIDIDTVVT
+156 VFPDAGVDIDTIVT
-170 TTSTQT
+170 TSSTQT
-176 LANKTLTAPI
+176 LTSKTLVSPI
-186 FTGALQGVGLTL
+186 FTGDLTAVNLTL
-198 SGDLQVDGN
+198 SGNIQVDGN
-207 STVGSESADTL
+207 TTLGSDNNDTL
-218 TVAATSTFNANITA
+218 TVAAVSTFNANTTL

-238 NAATTT
+238 TAATTT
-244 TADVTLNQTSG
+244 TADVQINQTSA
-255 TGSYRK
+255 TGSYRN

-269 DTNAGRSVADLSVT
+269 NTNAGGAVGDLGVT
-283 TDSAARFLDLTY
+283 TDQASRYLDLAY
-295 YDQDT
+295 YDMDT
-300 DYTSTN
+300 DYSSTMK
-306 YSYGIRA
+306 SYGMRI
-313 ASIGYTLPQVTVNI
+313 ASVAYTLPDVVVNI
-327 SNGAVASF
+327 VNGAVDSF
-335 TITNAGANITA
+335 TITDPGANISQ
-346 AMTATISGD
+346 AMTAVIVGD
-355 GSDALV
+355 GSDAIV

-370 ESITIDAGGQDY
+370 QSVTINAGGQDY
-382 TSATITF
+382 TSATIQF
-389 VTTGGALQYRTYN
+389 TTQGGGLQFRQYSV
-402 YATATEDKKEI
+402 ATEQETKNEI
-413 IHTGNLNLI
+413 IHTGNLSLI
-422 SAIGSVSNLVTTGS
+422 SQIGAVNNLVTTGS

-442 TFILDN
+442 TFILDDV
-448 TNDRIGIDRTPT
+448 NDRVGIDITPSQ
-460 AYKLEVGGDIYFTG
+460 YKLEVGGDIYFTG
-474 GLLIGGD
+474 SQLIGGD
-481 SSSFVVQKRL
+481 SSAFVLQRRL
-491 DATPLKFNKY
+491 DATPIKFNKF
-501 DGTNEMIIDAAGNVG
+501 DGTTDMMIDSNGRVG
-516 INKSSPGKRLDVVGD
+516 ISKTPAKIFDVSGD

-545 VNQIG
+545 VNQVG
-550 GALYAKR
+550 GAIHAKR
-557 LKLTDLNGAV
+557 LKLTDINGAV

-572 DSISATSRTKVI
+572 DTISATSRTKVI

>member
-29 PVDTNKKTEVG
+29 PVDTNKKSEVG
-40 SIFKAVPGGTQ
+40 SIFKAVPGGSQ

-132 NSSDNSKIIK
+132 NSSDNSKVIK

-156 VFPDAGIDIDTVVT
+156 VFPDAGVDIDTIVT
-170 TTSTQT
+170 TSSTQT
-176 LANKTLTAPI
+176 LTSKTLVSPI
-186 FTGALQGVGLTL
+186 FTGDLTGVNLTL
-198 SGDLQVDGN
+198 SGNLQVDGN
-207 STVGSESADTL
+207 STIGSDNNDTL
-218 TVAATSTFNANITA
+218 TVAAVSTFNANATL

-238 NAATTT
+238 NAATTST
-244 TADVTLNQTSG
+244 DDITINQTSG
-255 TGSYRK
+255 TGTYKK

-269 DTNAGRSVADLSVT
+269 DTNAGRDVADLAVS
-283 TDSAARFLDLTY
+283 TDQASRYLDLKY

-300 DYTSTN
+300 DYSSTN
-306 YSYGIRA
+306 YTYGMRI
-313 ASIGYTLPQVTVNI
+313 ASIAYTMPDVTVNI
-327 SNGAVASF
+327 TNGAVAGF
-335 TITNAGANITA
+335 TITDPGANISGSLTA
-346 AMTATISGD
+346 VIVGD
-355 GSDALV
+355 GSDAIV
-361 TPVVVNGAL
+361 TPVVINGEL
-370 ESITIDAGGQDY
+370 SSVTIDAGGQDY
-382 TSATITF
+382 TSATINFTTF
-389 VTTGGALQYRTYN
+389 GGGLQYRQYN
-402 YATATEDKKEI
+402 HATSTETKNEI
-413 IHTGNLNLI
+413 IHTGNLSLI
-422 SAIGSVSNLVTTGS
+422 RQIGSVSNLVTTGS

-442 TFILDN
+442 TFILDD
-448 TNDRIGIDRTPT
+448 TNDRVGIDITPT

-474 GLLIGGD
+474 SQLIGGD
-481 SSSFVVQKRL
+481 TSAFVFQRRL
-491 DATPLKFNKY
+491 DATPMKFNKY
-501 DGTNEMIIDAAGNVG
+501 DGTTEMTIDANGQVG
-516 INKSSPGKRLDVVGD
+516 INKSPTKRFDVDGD

-545 VNQIG
+545 VNQVG
-550 GALYAKR
+550 GAVHAKR
-557 LKLTDLNGAV
+557 LKLTDINGAV

-572 DSISATSRTKVI
+572 DTISATSRTKVI

>member
-1 MATRKIS
+1 VATRKIS

-313 ASIGYTLPQVTVNI
+313 ASIGYTLPQVVVNI
-327 SNGAVASF
+327 TNGAVASF

-370 ESITIDAGGQDY
+370 QSITIDAGGQDY

-448 TNDRIGIDRTPT
+448 ANDRIGISRTPT

-501 DGTNEMIIDAAGNVG
+501 DGSNEMIIDAAGNVG

>member
-29 PVDTNKKTEVG
+29 PVDTNKKSEVG
-40 SIFKAVPGGTQ
+40 SIFKAVPGGSQ

-92 VLSARDS
+92 VLSCRDS

-104 DLTFQALGTGL
+104 DLTLQALGTGL

-156 VFPDAGIDIDTVVT
+156 VFPDPGVEIDTIVT
-170 TTSTQT
+170 TSSVQT
-176 LANKTLTAPI
+176 LTSKTLVSPI
-186 FTGALQGVGLTL
+186 FTGDLQGANLTL
-198 SGDLQVDGN
+198 SGNIQVDGN
-207 STVGSESADTL
+207 STLGSDNNDTL
-218 TVAATSTFNANITA
+218 TVAAVSTFNANTTL
-232 NNPVTI
+232 NNPVTV

-244 TADVTLNQTSG
+244 TADVQINQTSG

-269 DTNAGRSVADLSVT
+269 NTNAGSQVGDLGVT
-283 TDSAARFLDLTY
+283 TDSASRFLDLTY
-295 YDQDT
+295 HDMDT
-300 DYTSTN
+300 DYSSTLS
-306 YSYGIRA
+306 SYGMRI
-313 ASIGYTLPQVTVNI
+313 ASIAYTLPDVTVNI
-327 SNGAVASF
+327 VNGAVDSF
-335 TITNAGANITA
+335 TIANAGANISQG
-346 AMTATISGD
+346 MTAVITGD

-370 ESITIDAGGQDY
+370 ASITIDAGGQDY

-389 VTTGGALQYRTYN
+389 TTTGGGLQYRTYN
-402 YATATEDKKEI
+402 QALEQETKNEI

-422 SAIGSVSNLVTTGS
+422 SQIGSVSNLVTTGS

-442 TFILDN
+442 TFVLDN
-448 TNDRIGIDRTPT
+448 TNDRVGIDIVPS

-474 GLLIGGD
+474 SQLIGGD
-481 SSSFVVQKRL
+481 SSQFVLQRRL
-491 DATPLKFNKY
+491 AATTMKFNKH
-501 DGTNEMIIDAAGNVG
+501 DGTTQMLIDSDGNVG
-516 INKSSPGKRLDVVGD
+516 INKSPAKRFDVDGD

-545 VNQIG
+545 VNAVG
-550 GALYAKR
+550 GSIFAKR

>member
-29 PVDTNKKTEVG
+29 PVDTNKKSEVG
-40 SIFKAVPGGTQ
+40 SIFKAVPGGSQ

-65 LYSTTQGELG
+65 FYSTTQGELG

-104 DLTFQALGTGL
+104 DLTLQALGTGL

-149 TGTTRTF
+149 TATTRTF
-156 VFPDAGIDIDTVVT
+156 VFPDAGVDVDTLVT
-170 TTSTQT
+170 TSSTQT
-176 LANKTLTAPI
+176 LTSKTLVSPI
-186 FTGALQGVGLTL
+186 FSGDLTGANLTL
-198 SGDLQVDGN
+198 SGNIQVDGN
-207 STVGSESADTL
+207 STIGSDNNDTL
-218 TVAATSTFNANITA
+218 TVAAVTTLNANVTA

-238 NAATTT
+238 NATT
-244 TADVTLNQTSG
+244 TATDDITLNQVSSTG
-255 TGSYRK
+255 TYKK

-269 DTNAGRSVADLSVT
+269 DTNAGRDVGELSVS
-283 TDSAARFLDLTY
+283 TDQASRYLDLQY
-295 YDQDT
+295 YDRDT
-300 DYTSTN
+300 DYSSTN
-306 YSYGIRA
+306 HTYGMRV
-313 ASIGYTLPQVTVNI
+313 ASIGYTMPDVLVQIT
-327 SNGAVASF
+327 NGAISGFV
-335 TITNAGANITA
+335 ITDPGANITQSL
-346 AMTATISGD
+346 TAVITGD

-370 ESITIDAGGQDY
+370 SSITIDAGGQDY
-382 TSATITF
+382 TSATIEFT
-389 VTTGGALQYRTYN
+389 TTGGALQYRTYN
-402 YATATEDKKEI
+402 HDSNTETRNEI
-413 IHTGNLNLI
+413 IHTGNLSLI
-422 SAIGSVSNLVTTGS
+422 SAIGSVNNLVTTGS

-442 TFILDN
+442 TFILDEV
-448 TNDRIGIDRTPT
+448 NDRVGIDITPS

-474 GLLIGGD
+474 GQLIGGD
-481 SSSFVVQKRL
+481 SSAFVLQRRL
-491 DATPLKFNKY
+491 DATPIKFNKF
-501 DGTNEMIIDAAGNVG
+501 DGTTEMMIDSNGRVG
-516 INKSSPGKRLDVVGD
+516 INKIPTKQLDITGD

-550 GALYAKR
+550 GAIHAKR
-557 LKLTDLNGAV
+557 LKLEDLSGAV

-572 DSISATSRTKVI
+572 DTISATSRTKVI

>member
-29 PVDTNKKTEVG
+29 PVDTNKKSEVG
-40 SIFKAVPGGTQ
+40 SIFKAVPGGSQ

-104 DLTFQALGTGL
+104 DLTLQALGTGL

-156 VFPDAGIDIDTVVT
+156 VFPDAGVDIDTVVT
-170 TTSTQT
+170 TSSTQT
-176 LANKTLTAPI
+176 LTSKTLVSPI
-186 FTGALQGVGLTL
+186 FSGDLTGVNLTL
-198 SGDLQVDGN
+198 SGNLQVDGN
-207 STVGSESADTL
+207 STIGSDNTDTL
-218 TVAATSTFNANITA
+218 TVAAVTTLNANLTA

-238 NAATTT
+238 NATT
-244 TADVTLNQTSG
+244 TATDDITLNQTSSTG
-255 TGSYRK
+255 TYKK

-269 DTNAGRSVADLSVT
+269 DTNAGKLAGDLAVS
-283 TDSAARFLDLTY
+283 TDSASRYLDLAY
-295 YDQDT
+295 YDRDT
-300 DYTSTN
+300 DYSSTN
-306 YSYGIRA
+306 YSYGMRI
-313 ASIGYTLPQVTVNI
+313 ASIGYTMPDVTVNI
-327 SNGAVASF
+327 VNGAVDSF
-335 TITNAGANITA
+335 TIVNPGANITKA
-346 AMTATISGD
+346 ITATIVGD

-361 TPVVVNGAL
+361 TPVIVNGAL
-370 ESITIDAGGQDY
+370 ASITIDAGGQDY
-382 TSATITF
+382 TAATITF
-389 VTTGGALQYRTYN
+389 VTSGGALQYRQYD
-402 YATATEDKKEI
+402 YATSTETKNEI
-413 IHTGNLNLI
+413 IHTGNLGLI

-442 TFILDN
+442 TFILDD
-448 TNDRIGIDRTPT
+448 TNDRVGIDRTPT

-474 GLLIGGD
+474 GQLIGGD
-481 SSSFVVQKRL
+481 SSAFVLQRRL
-491 DATPLKFNKY
+491 DATPIRFNKF
-501 DGTNEMIIDAAGNVG
+501 DGTTEMMIDSNGNVG
-516 INKSSPGKRLDVVGD
+516 IAKTPAKRLDVTGD
-531 SNVDGDFYVTETDS
+531 SNVDGDFYVTETDP
-545 VNQIG
+545 VNKIG
-550 GALYAKR
+550 GAIYAKR

-572 DSISATSRTKVI
+572 DTISATSRTKVI

>member
-29 PVDTNKKTEVG
+29 PVDTNKKSEVG
-40 SIFKAVPGGTQ
+40 SIFKAVPGGSQ

-104 DLTFQALGTGL
+104 DLTLQALGTGL

-156 VFPDAGIDIDTVVT
+156 VFPDAGVDIDTIVT
-170 TTSTQT
+170 TSSTQT
-176 LANKTLTAPI
+176 LTSKTLVSPI
-186 FTGALQGVGLTL
+186 FSGDLTGVNLTL
-198 SGDLQVDGN
+198 SGNLQVDGN
-207 STVGSESADTL
+207 STIGSDNTDTL
-218 TVAATSTFNANITA
+218 TVAAVTTLNANLTA

-238 NAATTT
+238 NATT
-244 TADVTLNQTSG
+244 TATDDITLNQISSTG
-255 TGSYRK
+255 TYKK

-269 DTNAGRSVADLSVT
+269 DTNAGKLAGDLAVS
-283 TDSAARFLDLTY
+283 TDSASRYLDLAY
-295 YDQDT
+295 YDRDT
-300 DYTSTN
+300 DYSSTN
-306 YSYGIRA
+306 YSYGMRI
-313 ASIGYTLPQVTVNI
+313 ASIGYTMPSVVVNI
-327 SNGAVASF
+327 TNGAVSGF
-335 TITNAGANITA
+335 TIVNPGANISK
-346 AMTATISGD
+346 AMTAVITGD

-370 ESITIDAGGQDY
+370 SSVTIDAGGQDY
-382 TSATITF
+382 TTAAIEF
-389 VTTGGALQYRTYN
+389 TTSGGALQYRQYD
-402 YATATEDKKEI
+402 YGSSTETKNEI
-413 IHTGNLNLI
+413 IHTGNLSLI
-422 SAIGSVSNLVTTGS
+422 SQIGAVSNLVTTGS

-442 TFILDN
+442 TFILDD
-448 TNDRIGIDRTPT
+448 TNDRVGIDITPT

-474 GLLIGGD
+474 GQLIGGD
-481 SSSFVVQKRL
+481 SSAFVLQRRL
-491 DATPLKFNKY
+491 DATPIRFNKF
-501 DGTNEMIIDAAGNVG
+501 DGTTEMMIDSNGNVG
-516 INKSSPGKRLDVVGD
+516 IAKTPAKRLDVTGD
-531 SNVDGDFYVTETDS
+531 SNVDGDFYVTETDP
-545 VNQIG
+545 VNKTG
-550 GALYAKR
+550 GAIYAKR

-572 DSISATSRTKVI
+572 DTISATSRTKVI

>member
-40 SIFKAVPGGTQ
+40 SIFKAVPGGSQ
-51 NQPGLAFD
+51 NQPGLSFD

-104 DLTFQALGTGL
+104 DLTLQALGTGL

-156 VFPDAGIDIDTVVT
+156 VFPDPGVDIDTIVT
-170 TTSTQT
+170 TSSVQT
-176 LANKTLTAPI
+176 LSSKTLVSPV
-186 FTGALQGVGLTL
+186 FTGDLQGVNLTL
-198 SGDLQVDGN
+198 SGNLQVDGN
-207 STVGSESADTL
+207 TTVGSDNNDTL
-218 TVAATSTFNANITA
+218 TVAAVSTFNANTTL
-232 NNPVTI
+232 NNPVTV

-244 TADVTLNQTSG
+244 NADVTLNQTSG

-269 DTNAGRSVADLSVT
+269 NTNAGSQVGDLGVT
-283 TDSAARFLDLTY
+283 TDSASRFLDLTY
-295 YDQDT
+295 HDMDT
-300 DYTSTN
+300 DYSSTLS
-306 YSYGIRA
+306 SYGMRI
-313 ASIGYTLPQVTVNI
+313 ASIAYTLPDVTVNI
-327 SNGAVASF
+327 VNGAVDSF
-335 TITNAGANITA
+335 TIANAGANISQG
-346 AMTATISGD
+346 MTAVITGD

-370 ESITIDAGGQDY
+370 ASITIDAGGQDY
-382 TSATITF
+382 TTATITF
-389 VTTGGALQYRTYN
+389 TTTGGGLQYRTYN
-402 YATATEDKKEI
+402 QALEQETKNEI

-422 SAIGSVSNLVTTGS
+422 SQIGAVSNLVTTGS

-442 TFILDN
+442 TFVLDN
-448 TNDRIGIDRTPT
+448 TNDRVGIDIVPS

-474 GLLIGGD
+474 SQLIGGD
-481 SSSFVVQKRL
+481 SSQFVLQRRL
-491 DATPLKFNKY
+491 AATTMKFNKH
-501 DGTNEMIIDAAGNVG
+501 DGTTQMLIDSDGNVG
-516 INKSSPGKRLDVVGD
+516 INKSPAKRFDVDGD

-545 VNQIG
+545 VNDVG
-550 GALYAKR
+550 GSIYAKR

>member
-29 PVDTNKKTEVG
+29 PVDTNKKSEVG
-40 SIFKAVPGGTQ
+40 SIFKAVPGGSQ

-65 LYSTTQGELG
+65 FYSTTQGELG

-104 DLTFQALGTGL
+104 DLTLQALGTGL

-149 TGTTRTF
+149 TATTRTF
-156 VFPDAGIDIDTVVT
+156 VFPDAGVDVDTLVT
-170 TTSTQT
+170 TSSTQT
-176 LANKTLTAPI
+176 LTSKTLVSPI
-186 FTGALQGVGLTL
+186 FSGDLTGANLTL
-198 SGDLQVDGN
+198 SGNIQVDGN
-207 STVGSESADTL
+207 STIGSDNNDTL
-218 TVAATSTFNANITA
+218 TVAAVTTLNANVTA

-238 NAATTT
+238 NATT
-244 TADVTLNQTSG
+244 TATDDITLNQVSSTG
-255 TGSYRK
+255 TYKK

-269 DTNAGRSVADLSVT
+269 DTNAGRDVGELSVS
-283 TDSAARFLDLTY
+283 TDQASRYLDLQY
-295 YDQDT
+295 YDRDT
-300 DYTSTN
+300 DYSSTN
-306 YSYGIRA
+306 HTYGIRV
-313 ASIGYTLPQVTVNI
+313 ASIGYTMPDVLVQIT
-327 SNGAVASF
+327 NGAISGFV
-335 TITNAGANITA
+335 ITDPGANITQSL
-346 AMTATISGD
+346 TAVITGD

-361 TPVVVNGAL
+361 TPVVINGAL
-370 ESITIDAGGQDY
+370 SSITIDAGGQDY
-382 TSATITF
+382 TSATIEFT
-389 VTTGGALQYRTYN
+389 TTGGALQYRTYN
-402 YATATEDKKEI
+402 HDSNTETRNEI
-413 IHTGNLNLI
+413 IHTGNLSLI
-422 SAIGSVSNLVTTGS
+422 SAIGSVNNLVTTGS

-442 TFILDN
+442 TFILDEV
-448 TNDRIGIDRTPT
+448 NDRVGIDITPS

-474 GLLIGGD
+474 GQLIGGD
-481 SSSFVVQKRL
+481 SSAFVLQRRL
-491 DATPLKFNKY
+491 DATPIKFNKF
-501 DGTNEMIIDAAGNVG
+501 DGTTEMMIDSNGRVG
-516 INKSSPGKRLDVVGD
+516 INKIPTKQLDITGD

-550 GALYAKR
+550 GAIHAKR
-557 LKLTDLNGAV
+557 LKLEDLKGAV

-572 DSISATSRTKVI
+572 DTISATSRTKVI

>member
-29 PVDTNKKTEVG
+29 PVDTNKKSEVG
-40 SIFKAVPGGTQ
+40 SIFKAVPGGSQ

-156 VFPDAGIDIDTVVT
+156 VFPDAGVDIDTIVT
-170 TTSTQT
+170 TSSTQT
-176 LANKTLTAPI
+176 LTSKTLVSPI
-186 FTGALQGVGLTL
+186 FSGDLTGVNLTL
-198 SGDLQVDGN
+198 SGNLQVDGN
-207 STVGSESADTL
+207 STLGSDNNDTL
-218 TVAATSTFNANITA
+218 TVAAVSTFNANLTA

-244 TADVTLNQTSG
+244 TDDVTINQTSG
-255 TGSYRK
+255 TGTYKK

-269 DTNAGRSVADLSVT
+269 DTNAGRDVADLAVT
-283 TDSAARFLDLTY
+283 TDSAARFLDLSY
-295 YDQDT
+295 YDRDT
-300 DYTSTN
+300 DYSSTN
-306 YSYGIRA
+306 YTYGMRI
-313 ASIGYTLPQVTVNI
+313 ASIGYTLPEVVVTI
-327 SNGAVASF
+327 TNGAVAGF
-335 TITNAGANITA
+335 TITNPGANISNT
-346 AMTATISGD
+346 MTATIVGD
-355 GSDALV
+355 GSDAII

-370 ESITIDAGGQDY
+370 DSITINAGGQDY
-382 TSATITF
+382 TSATVTF
-389 VTTGGALQYRTYN
+389 VTSGGALQYRTYDHTGSSEAKN
-402 YATATEDKKEI
+402 EI

-442 TFILDN
+442 TFVLDD
-448 TNDRIGIDRTPT
+448 TNNRIGIGLTPS

-474 GLLIGGD
+474 SQLIGGD
-481 SSSFVVQKRL
+481 SSSFVVQRRL
-491 DATPLKFNKY
+491 DATPIKFNKY
-501 DGTNEMIIDAAGNVG
+501 DGTTEMIIDSAGNVG
-516 INKSSPGKRLDVVGD
+516 INKTTPSKRLDVSGD
-531 SNVDGDFYVTETDS
+531 SNVDGDFYVTETDP
-545 VNQIG
+545 VNKVG
-550 GALYAKR
+550 GAIVAKR

-572 DSISATSRTKVI
+572 DTISATSRTKVI

>member
-29 PVDTNKKTEVG
+29 PVDTNKKSEVG
-40 SIFKAVPGGTQ
+40 SIFKAVPGGSQ
-51 NQPGLAFD
+51 NQPGLSFD

-176 LANKTLTAPI
+176 LANKTLTSPI
-186 FTGALQGVGLTL
+186 FTGDLVGTNLTL
-198 SGDLQVDGN
+198 GGNFQVDGN
-207 STVGSESADTL
+207 STLGSDNNDTV
-218 TVAATSTFNANITA
+218 TVAAVSTFNANLTA

-244 TADVTLNQTSG
+244 TADITLNQTSG

-269 DTNAGRSVADLSVT
+269 DTNAGRAVADLAVT

-306 YSYGIRA
+306 FSYGIRA
-313 ASIGYTLPQVTVNI
+313 ASVGYTLPQVVVNI

-370 ESITIDAGGQDY
+370 QSITIDAGGQDY
-382 TSATITF
+382 TSATISF

-448 TNDRIGIDRTPT
+448 ANDRIGISRTPT

>member
-80 SKLLLEKQSTSL
+80 TNLLLEKQTTSL

-176 LANKTLTAPI
+176 LANKTLTSPI
-186 FTGALQGVGLTL
+186 FTGDLVGTNLTL
-198 SGDLQVDGN
+198 GGNFQVDGN
-207 STVGSESADTL
+207 STLGSDNNDTV
-218 TVAATSTFNANITA
+218 TVAAVSTFNANLTA

-244 TADVTLNQTSG
+244 TADITLNQTSG

-269 DTNAGRSVADLSVT
+269 DTNAGRAVADLAVT

-306 YSYGIRA
+306 FSYGIRA
-313 ASIGYTLPQVTVNI
+313 ASVGYTLPQVVVNI

-370 ESITIDAGGQDY
+370 QSITIDAGGQDY
-382 TSATITF
+382 TSATISF

-448 TNDRIGIDRTPT
+448 ANDRIGISRTPT

-481 SSSFVVQKRL
+481 SSNFVVQKRL

>member
-29 PVDTNKKTEVG
+29 PVDTNKKSEVG
-40 SIFKAVPGGTQ
+40 SIFKAVPGGSQ

-65 LYSTTQGELG
+65 FYSTTQGELG

-104 DLTFQALGTGL
+104 DLTLQALGTGL

-149 TGTTRTF
+149 TATTRTF
-156 VFPDAGIDIDTVVT
+156 VFPDAGVDVDTLVT
-170 TTSTQT
+170 TSSTQT
-176 LANKTLTAPI
+176 LTSKTLVSPI
-186 FTGALQGVGLTL
+186 FSGDLTGANLTL
-198 SGDLQVDGN
+198 SGNIQVDGN
-207 STVGSESADTL
+207 STIGSDNNDTL
-218 TVAATSTFNANITA
+218 TVAAVTTLNANVTA

-238 NAATTT
+238 NATT
-244 TADVTLNQTSG
+244 TATDDITLNQVSSTG
-255 TGSYRK
+255 TYKK

-269 DTNAGRSVADLSVT
+269 DTNAGRDVGDLSVS
-283 TDSAARFLDLTY
+283 TDQASRYLDLQY
-295 YDQDT
+295 YDRDT
-300 DYTSTN
+300 DYSSTN
-306 YSYGIRA
+306 HTYGIRV
-313 ASIGYTLPQVTVNI
+313 ASIGYTMPDVLVQIT
-327 SNGAVASF
+327 NGAISGFV
-335 TITNAGANITA
+335 ITDPGANITQSL
-346 AMTATISGD
+346 TAVITGD

-361 TPVVVNGAL
+361 TPVVINGAL
-370 ESITIDAGGQDY
+370 SSITIDAGGQDY
-382 TSATITF
+382 TSATIEFT
-389 VTTGGALQYRTYN
+389 TTGGALQYRTYN
-402 YATATEDKKEI
+402 HDSNTETRNEI
-413 IHTGNLNLI
+413 IHTGNLSLI
-422 SAIGSVSNLVTTGS
+422 SAIGSVNNLVTTGS

-442 TFILDN
+442 TFILDEV
-448 TNDRIGIDRTPT
+448 NDRVGIDITPS

-474 GLLIGGD
+474 GQLIGGD
-481 SSSFVVQKRL
+481 SSAFVLQRRL
-491 DATPLKFNKY
+491 DATPIKFNKF
-501 DGTNEMIIDAAGNVG
+501 DGTTEMMIDSNGRVG
-516 INKSSPGKRLDVVGD
+516 INKIPTKQLDITGD

-550 GALYAKR
+550 GAIHAKR
-557 LKLTDLNGAV
+557 LKLEDLSGAV

-572 DSISATSRTKVI
+572 DTISATSRTKVI